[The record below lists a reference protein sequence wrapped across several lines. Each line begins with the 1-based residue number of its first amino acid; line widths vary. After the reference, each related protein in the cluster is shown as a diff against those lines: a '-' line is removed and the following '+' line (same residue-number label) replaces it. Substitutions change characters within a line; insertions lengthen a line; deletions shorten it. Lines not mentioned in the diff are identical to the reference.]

1 MQEGSYLSRAGYEK
15 LSKELEHLKTVK
27 RRALSKAIG
36 EARAHGDISENAEY
50 DAAKDAQGLNEKR
63 ISELEN
69 KLAASQI
76 IDEEQMSSDEVL
88 VGATVQLVDIKS
100 GRELTYTLVAEEEAD
115 YSKGM
120 ISVSSPVG
128 SGLLNHKV
136 GDTVEIKVPAGV
148 LKYKVLKISR

>member
-1 MQEGSYLSRAGYEK
+1 MEQGSYLTKAGHEK
-15 LSKELEHLKTVK
+15 LVKELEYLKTVK

-50 DAAKDAQGLNEKR
+50 DAAKEAQGLNEKR

-69 KLAASQI
+69 KLAISQI
-76 IDEEQMSSDEVL
+76 IDEDNMPSDEVL
-88 VGATVQLVDIKS
+88 VGATVKLHDLKS
-100 GRELTYTLVAEEEAD
+100 GREITYTLVAEEEAD
-115 YSKGM
+115 YSQGK

-128 SGLLNHKV
+128 SGLLNHKE
-136 GDTVEIKVPAGV
+136 GDTIEIKVPAGV